1 MSHSGLVLVSQDTL
15 LPNDFLYC
23 AQQISSTLAEFVFVW
38 HNNGSD
44 HFERLD
50 VFKYIEHA
58 WMKWHV

>member
-1 MSHSGLVLVSQDTL
+1 MSHSGLVLVSQDTRQDTL
-15 LPNDFLYC
+15 LPNDFLNC

-50 VFKYIEHA
+50 VFE
-58 WMKWHV
+58 

>member
-50 VFKYIEHA
+50 VFQIN
-58 WMKWHV
+58 